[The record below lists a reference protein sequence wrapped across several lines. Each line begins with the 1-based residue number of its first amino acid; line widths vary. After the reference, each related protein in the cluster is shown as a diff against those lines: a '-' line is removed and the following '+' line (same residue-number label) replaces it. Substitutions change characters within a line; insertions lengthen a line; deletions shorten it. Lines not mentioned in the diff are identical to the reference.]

1 MTFDFRKVLEN
12 SEVFLRLADIARE
25 KIAEGINKN
34 IEDELVKSQMRVH
47 AVEEKLRMSEDELK
61 STVKDL
67 GETARRLE
75 NAELEIRRLKQLEE
89 GGR

>member
-1 MTFDFRKVLEN
+1 MSFDFRKVLEN

-34 IEDELVKSQMRVH
+34 LEDELVKSQVRMN
-47 AVEEKLRMSEDELK
+47 AVEDKLRVSEDELR
-61 STVKDL
+61 SAIKDL
-67 GETARRLE
+67 GETSRKLE

>member
-1 MTFDFRKVLEN
+1 MGFDFRKVLEN
-12 SEVFLRLADIARE
+12 SEVFLKLADIARE

-34 IEDELVKSQMRVH
+34 LEDELVRSQVRLN
-47 AVEEKLRMSEDELK
+47 AAEDKLRRAEDELRD
-61 STVKDL
+61 TIKDL
-67 GETARRLE
+67 GETARKLE